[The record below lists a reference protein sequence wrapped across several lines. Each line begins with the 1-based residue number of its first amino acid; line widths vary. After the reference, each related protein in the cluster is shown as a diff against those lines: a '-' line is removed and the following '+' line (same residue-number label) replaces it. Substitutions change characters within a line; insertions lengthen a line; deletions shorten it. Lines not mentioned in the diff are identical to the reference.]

1 MAAKRST
8 LLTSPVSFA
17 DFVFRLAFFALAPFA
32 IVIVAQLFPV
42 RGALL
47 DVGLALLVFASSE
60 AAHRLA
66 RRWRAVD
73 LVIAQALEFE
83 SFYVERP
90 PRAFA
95 YYVFYPLLFPYW
107 LASRTARREFLVFRS
122 YTLASLGLLLGS
134 LIWQY
139 FRDWP
144 PELQLIDYLPFVL
157 ASLLV
162 ETLLVLALLMPI
174 ATTIVWYHSSFR
186 RGRLAM
192 LLLAGLLSTGLALA
206 KVISRRDPVVSYAT
220 RERVRLRTERS
231 PREAHR
237 ALLQAVRASLA
248 KSLHSLQVDSDGIME
263 GAPLEAARDA
273 LERFYKHDE
282 AYAFNLWAS
291 PRNAPRLLVLYFEAR
306 PHRRPIWVALGADGN
321 EISAASDLPRGAFHA
336 MRQAE
341 GDDAALWSWPQE
353 LLDDDALFGDP
364 TRPRSR
370 ARHKPGAAPAPAAG
384 SPAAPAAPT
393 PAAAGPPA
401 APAAPPA
408 APPSPG

>member
-17 DFVFRLAFFALAPFA
+17 DFVSRLAFFTLAPFA
-32 IVIVAQLFPV
+32 IVVVAQLFPV

-47 DVGLALLVFASSE
+47 DVGLALVVFASSE

-66 RRWRAVD
+66 RRWRPVD
-73 LVIAQALEFE
+73 LVIAQALAFE
-83 SFYVERP
+83 SFYVQRP

-107 LASRTARREFLVFRS
+107 LASRQARREFLVFRS
-122 YTLASLGLLLGS
+122 YTLASLGLLLAS
-134 LIWQY
+134 LVWQY
-139 FRDWP
+139 FRDWA
-144 PELQLIDYLPFVL
+144 PELRLLDYLPFVL

-192 LLLAGLLSTGLALA
+192 LLVAGLLSTGVALA
-206 KVISRRDPVVSYAT
+206 KVVSRRDPVVSYAT

-231 PREAHR
+231 PRAAHH
-237 ALLQAVRASLA
+237 ALLQAVTAGLR
-248 KSLHSLQVDSDGIME
+248 KSRQSLQVDSDGSIE
-263 GAPLEAARDA
+263 GPPLEAARDA
-273 LERFYKHDE
+273 LEGFYKHDE

-291 PRNAPRLLVLYFEAR
+291 PRKAPRFIVLYFEAR
-306 PHRRPIWVALGADGN
+306 PHRRPIWVALGADGT
-321 EISAASDLPRGAFHA
+321 EMSSASELPRGAFRA

-341 GDDAALWSWPQE
+341 GDDAELWSWPQE
-353 LLDDDALFGDP
+353 ILDDDAFFGDP
-364 TRPRSR
+364 APHRSR
-370 ARHKPGAAPAPAAG
+370 PERRKPA
-384 SPAAPAAPT
+384 AAPT
-393 PAAAGPPA
+393 PAPAG

-408 APPSPG
+408 APPNPG